1 MRKNHWGTVF
11 RGVITLLV
19 ITYLVF
25 KVNWHDLVT
34 QLVKADFVW
43 LLLACLLFGVIYI
56 LAGIRWWFLMQ
67 VQSIVLPMRVAVALT
82 FIGQFFNSFLL
93 GAVGGDIL
101 KFFYMQKYAPHQ
113 KIHATLSIVMD
124 RVLGLFILLCGS
136 LLVMPWQ
143 VEWLAHNE
151 KVNFVVL
158 GFFVLFSLFGF
169 VVVIIAMTPF
179 HRAPPAL
186 RNIWNKIPHRQIIE
200 HVISGFRQHGIELN
214 LTLASLAVGTALTLA
229 LVGAGCFIAIGI
241 GLDITYMQMLIIL
254 TVVICVISLPIS
266 IGGHGVREG
275 IFVLMFAAFGVINID
290 PQTGSGQEPAVLF
303 SLLFFAIPLIWSLV
317 GGVVY
322 LTFRHDYG
330 PISKHSVSVELP
342 NLLPPSGN

>member
-1 MRKNHWGTVF
+1 MRHTHWGTVF

-19 ITYLVF
+19 IAYLVF

-34 QLVKADFVW
+34 QLIKADFVW

-67 VQSIVLPMRVAVALT
+67 VQNIVLPMRVAVALT

-143 VEWLAHNE
+143 VEWLTRNE
-151 KVNFVVL
+151 NVNFVVVGL
-158 GFFVLFSLFGF
+158 FVLFGLFCF
-169 VVVIIAMTPF
+169 AAVTIAITPF

-186 RNIWNKIPHRQIIE
+186 RNIWNKVPRRQMIE
-200 HVISGFRQHGIELN
+200 HVMSGFRQHGIAHN

-229 LVGAGCFIAIGI
+229 LVEAGCFIAIGI
-241 GLDITYMQMLIIL
+241 GLNITYMQMLIIL

-330 PISKHSVSVELP
+330 SISKHSISDELP
-342 NLLPPSGN
+342 NLLPPAGN